1 MNQID
6 TIIAIFVYLFIVYCI
21 LHIFN
26 EIVQIIINIINFQNP
41 QEYDI
46 ESLQIENDLLRKN
59 IERLE
64 KNISRKQ
71 D

>member
-1 MNQID
+1 MNQMD

-26 EIVQIIINIINFQNP
+26 EIVKIIINIINFQNP
-41 QEYDI
+41 PEYDI
-46 ESLQIENDLLRKN
+46 ESLQIENELLRKN

-64 KNISRKQ
+64 KTFKKQ

>member
-1 MNQID
+1 MD

-26 EIVQIIINIINFQNP
+26 EIVKIIINIINFQNP
-41 QEYDI
+41 PEYDI
-46 ESLQIENDLLRKN
+46 ESLQIENELLRKN

-64 KNISRKQ
+64 KTFKKQ

>member
-1 MNQID
+1 MR
-6 TIIAIFVYLFIVYCI
+6 C
-21 LHIFN
+21 
-26 EIVQIIINIINFQNP
+26 QNT

-64 KNISRKQ
+64 KNISQKQ

>member
-1 MNQID
+1 MNHID
-6 TIIAIFVYLFIVYCI
+6 NLIASFVYLFIVYCI

-26 EIVQIIINIINFQNP
+26 AIVISVINIMRCQNT

-64 KNISRKQ
+64 KNISQNQ

>member
-1 MNQID
+1 MNQMD

-26 EIVQIIINIINFQNP
+26 EIVKIIINIINFQNP
-41 QEYDI
+41 PEYDI
-46 ESLQIENDLLRKN
+46 ESLQIENELLRKN

-64 KNISRKQ
+64 KTFKKL